1 MKTKQEIR
9 EGKTRM
15 INQGRLMSELKVH
28 KGYLL
33 LESRLKTIC
42 EDAKSQIIVS
52 ESFEEFRFRRGYYEG
67 LNALLQEVDTIISK
81 GKSQEQQIK
90 K

>member
-1 MKTKQEIR
+1 MKTAQEVR

-15 INQGRLMSELKVH
+15 INQARLISELKVH

-33 LESRLKTIC
+33 LESRLETIC
-42 EDAKSQIIVS
+42 EEAKNQIIVS

-67 LNALLQEVDTIISK
+67 LHALLKEVDTIISR
-81 GKSQEQQIK
+81 GKLKEQ
-90 K
+90 